1 MSSSPV
7 KMATPSKYGTPI
19 TPAEVGT
26 PMSAEPAP
34 LPTSPPERQVYR
46 VLHTPVA
53 GQNGATL
60 VIN

>member
-1 MSSSPV
+1 
-7 KMATPSKYGTPI
+7 MATPSKYGTPI